1 MQHACRGWG
10 SCRSSASA
18 HDGKTSWLPKS
29 APIGHNGTV
38 ALRIL
43 LVDDDTA
50 HLDALSEFI
59 AERYG
64 DQYVVETAAGGR
76 EAVEIVLGA
85 AKPDLVIL
93 DVGMPGVNGLEV
105 LRIIRA
111 ANPNLPVIMLTGN
124 DDARIAGETLK
135 IGVVAYCP
143 KPVNFQYLEHL
154 IATALDPPTAP
165 KTRRGV

>member
-1 MQHACRGWG
+1 MQHACRVCG
-10 SCRSSASA
+10 SCLSSAPA
-18 HDGKTSWLPKS
+18 HDGKTSRLPKS
-29 APIGHNGTV
+29 APIGHNGIV

-59 AERYG
+59 AERYA

-85 AKPDLVIL
+85 KPDLVIL
-93 DVGMPGVNGLEV
+93 DVGMPGMNGLEV

-111 ANPNLPVIMLTGN
+111 ADPNLPVIMLTGN

-135 IGVVAYCP
+135 IGIVAYCP

-154 IATALDPPTAP
+154 IATALDPPAAP
-165 KTRRGV
+165 KTRRGA

>member
-1 MQHACRGWG
+1 MQHACREWG
-10 SCRSSASA
+10 SCRPSAPV
-18 HDGKTSWLPKS
+18 HDGKTSRLPKS

-59 AERYG
+59 TVRYA

-85 AKPDLVIL
+85 KPDLVIL
-93 DVGMPGVNGLEV
+93 DVGMPGMNGLEV

-111 ANPNLPVIMLTGN
+111 ADPNLPVIMLTGN

-135 IGVVAYCP
+135 IGIVAYCP

-154 IATALDPPTAP
+154 IATALDPPAAP
-165 KTRRGV
+165 KTRRGA